1 MKEKVLQ
8 QCKKIDEYL
17 PYAIWTIST
26 LSVFGS
32 LYFSEIMH
40 LAPCKLCWW
49 QRICMYPI
57 AVIMSVAILKKD
69 KKAFMYVLPLSIFG
83 SLLAFYHTL
92 LQAGII
98 KETLISCTIDGAVS
112 CANKQINWFGFMT
125 IPFMSMVAFLGITA
139 FCGIWYYNQKTTSTK
154 PTKK

>member
-1 MKEKVLQ
+1 MKEKALLQ
-8 QCKKIDEYL
+8 FKKINEYIH
-17 PYAIWTIST
+17 YGVWAIST

-32 LYFSEIMH
+32 LYFSEIMN

-49 QRICMYPI
+49 QRIFMYPI

-69 KKAFMYVLPLSIFG
+69 KKAFMYVLPLSILG

-92 LQAGII
+92 LQAGVI

-112 CANKQINWFGFMT
+112 CAKKQINWFGFMT

-139 FCGIWYYNQKTTSTK
+139 LCGIWFYNQKTSAEV
-154 PTKK
+154 TKK

>member
-1 MKEKVLQ
+1 MKEKALLQ
-8 QCKKIDEYL
+8 FKKIDEYIT
-17 PYAIWTIST
+17 YGVWAMST

-32 LYFSEIMH
+32 LYFSEIMN

-49 QRICMYPI
+49 QRIFMYPI

-69 KKAFMYVLPLSIFG
+69 KKAFMYVLPLSILG

-92 LQAGII
+92 LQAGVI
-98 KETLISCTIDGAVS
+98 KETLISCTIDGSVS

-139 FCGIWYYNQKTTSTK
+139 LCGIWFYNQKTSAEV
-154 PTKK
+154 TKK

>member
-1 MKEKVLQ
+1 M
-8 QCKKIDEYL
+8 
-17 PYAIWTIST
+17 WTISI

-32 LYFSEIMH
+32 LYFSEIMS

-57 AVIMSVAILKKD
+57 AAIMSVAILKKD
-69 KKAFMYVLPLSIFG
+69 NKAFMYVLPLSIFG

-125 IPFMSMVAFLGITA
+125 IPFMSMVAFIGITA
-139 FCGIWYYNQKTTSTK
+139 LCGIWYYNQKTSVK
-154 PTKK
+154 VTKK

>member
-1 MKEKVLQ
+1 MKEKALLQ
-8 QCKKIDEYL
+8 FKKIDEYI
-17 PYAIWTIST
+17 PYGVWAIST

-32 LYFSEIMH
+32 LYFSEIMN

-49 QRICMYPI
+49 QRIFMYPI
-57 AVIMSVAILKKD
+57 AVILSVAILKKD
-69 KKAFMYVLPLSIFG
+69 KKAFIYVLPLSIPG

-92 LQAGII
+92 LQAGVI

-139 FCGIWYYNQKTTSTK
+139 LCGIWYYNQKT
-154 PTKK
+154 PTKITKK